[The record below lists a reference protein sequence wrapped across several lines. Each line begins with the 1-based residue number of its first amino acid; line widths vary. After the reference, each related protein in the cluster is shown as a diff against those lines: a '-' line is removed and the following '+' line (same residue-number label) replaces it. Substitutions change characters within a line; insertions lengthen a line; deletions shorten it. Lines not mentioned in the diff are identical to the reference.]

1 MESAFPLATVG
12 RMSLGSC
19 LFRTP
24 VRRSPA
30 AGAAVAGLVAALTL
44 TGAPAAQATHPAYPA
59 PGQPLRAEQPDLSTS
74 MVAKDGADLRVATLD
89 AGLTAR
95 DAETLLA
102 DLRDGADA
110 AAETV
115 AATAQ
120 VADPDVLVL
129 TGVTLDEEGRIAEA
143 LNSDYISHGQS
154 GNRGLTL
161 EHVFTAE
168 TNSGAG
174 SGTDL
179 DGDGR
184 IGGAGDRLGW
194 GSHPGQEGMIVLSSV
209 PIDRDAVRTFGD
221 FRWVQMPGSSMP
233 DIFDTPLQRAV
244 PPVSSTSLWDVPLE
258 IGRQHLHLVA
268 TASTAPRSDRRI
280 DAFRAIDERRMLAD
294 YIAGPA
300 GQGWYL
306 RDDDGEAGGLAAGS
320 SFVVAG
326 APATAETLSALGD
339 DAPSAVR
346 EAAEERPLLDAD
358 GLQDPEPRPVTDEP
372 VEERDDE
379 QAGSSPTDTRSLA
392 GGEGMRASYVLP
404 DADLS
409 VRDAG
414 IFWPAADE
422 YGSGLVDPAD
432 GETPQDRLVWTDIS
446 RGSLDGDA

>member
-1 MESAFPLATVG
+1 MESAFPLDTVG
-12 RMSLGSC
+12 RMSLGPS

-30 AGAAVAGLVAALTL
+30 AGAAVAGLVAAVAL
-44 TGAPAAQATHPAYPA
+44 TGAPAAQAAHPAFPA
-59 PGQPLRAEQPDLSTS
+59 PGQPLRSEQPDPSTS
-74 MVAKDGADLRVATLD
+74 MVSKDGEDLRVATLD

-120 VADPDVLVL
+120 IADPDVLVL
-129 TGVTLDEEGRIAEA
+129 TGVTLDEEGEIAEV
-143 LNSDYISHGQS
+143 LNSDYIAHGQR
-154 GNRGLTL
+154 GNRGLAL

-174 SGTDL
+174 SGADL

-209 PIDRDAVRTFGD
+209 PIDRDAVRTFAD
-221 FRWVQMPGSSMP
+221 FRWVEMPGNSMP
-233 DIFDTPLQRAV
+233 DIFDSPLQRAV

-258 IGRQHLHLVA
+258 IGEEHLHLVA
-268 TASTAPRSDRRI
+268 TSSTAPRSDRRV

-294 YIAGPA
+294 YVSGAAGR
-300 GQGWYL
+300 GWYL
-306 RDDDGEAGGLAAGS
+306 TDDDGEAGGLAAGS

-346 EAAEERPLLDAD
+346 EAAEHRPLLDAD
-358 GLQDPEPRPVTDEP
+358 AVQDLEPRPVTDEP
-372 VEERDDE
+372 VDERDDE
-379 QAGSSPTDTRSLA
+379 QAGDEPTDTRALA
-392 GGEGMRASYVLP
+392 DGEGMRASYVLP

-432 GETPQDRLVWTDIS
+432 EEAPQDRLVWTDIARS
-446 RGSLDGDA
+446 SLDGDA